1 MTRFLFVSDLDN
13 TLVGDD
19 RALEQLNRRLG
30 DSASAHGSKIV
41 YITGRSLALYRQL
54 AAEKKL
60 LAPDA
65 LVTAVGTEIYY
76 ATSDGVP
83 DPAWSERLPQGW
95 DREQVVAVAAQF
107 SDLVV
112 QPDMEQAPFKVSYF
126 LTGDA
131 APAVLPYLNAS
142 LRERA
147 LATQLIYSNDKDLD
161 ILPERG
167 NKGLAMQFLRDRWGF
182 DATQTVACG
191 DSGNDIALFG
201 AGDERGIIVG
211 NARPELLQWY
221 ETNSSDCLYLARSHY
236 AEGILEGL
244 HHFGFLGTNDGP

>member
-1 MTRFLFVSDLDN
+1 MSRFLFVSDLDN

-19 RALEQLNRRLG
+19 RALEHLNRRLS

-76 ATSDGVP
+76 ATNDGVP

-107 SDLVV
+107 SDLVP
-112 QPDMEQAPFKVSYF
+112 QPDMEQGRFKVSFF
-126 LTGDA
+126 LTGEA
-131 APAVLPYLNAS
+131 APRVLQRLNAM
-142 LRERA
+142 LQERA
-147 LATQLIYSNDKDLD
+147 LATHLVYSNDKDLD

-201 AGDERGIIVG
+201 SGEERGIIVG

-221 ETNSSDCLYLARSHY
+221 QTNSSDCLYLASSYY

-244 HHFGFLGTNDGP
+244 HHFGFLDPNDVP